1 MEVLERLGFGPC
13 WRDLLCR
20 MLVFFSTQ
28 ILLNGTPGD
37 YIQHRRGLHQGDPLS
52 PLLFILV
59 MDVLYWMVSKAAN
72 SGLLQ
77 PLARRPIHH
86 RISLYVD
93 DVALF
98 LRPAAGDINLTL
110 RILHLFG
117 DASGLVTNV
126 QKSNVMPIRCGDEHL
141 ALIQNLLPCE
151 LSTFPCKYLGLPL
164 SLKKLAKEQIQ
175 PLIDKIADQL
185 PGWKA
190 DLMNRAGRVVLIQ
203 HVLTAMLVYVAMS
216 SDLPA
221 WALKAIDKIQRSFV
235 WRGRKDARGGHCLIA
250 WPKVC
255 RSRKLGGLGISYL
268 KSLCIS
274 LRERGHG

>member
-1 MEVLERLGFGPC
+1 
-13 WRDLLCR
+13 
-20 MLVFFSTQ
+20 
-28 ILLNGTPGD
+28 
-37 YIQHRRGLHQGDPLS
+37 
-52 PLLFILV
+52 
-59 MDVLYWMVSKAAN
+59 
-72 SGLLQ
+72 
-77 PLARRPIHH
+77 
-86 RISLYVD
+86 VD